1 MRAAYLALLL
11 AMGGCAS
18 APKAPDD
25 GSVQITVSAEEA
37 QRGIDA
43 GGCGL
48 MTKAGVAEIQ
58 FQAYMLGQKEAAQ
71 DFASRLD
78 SHGCVKGDI

>member
-1 MRAAYLALLL
+1 MRYAGFLILAL
-11 AMGGCAS
+11 AGCAS
-18 APKAPDD
+18 VPKPDD
-25 GSVQITVSAEEA
+25 GSVQITVTAEEA
-37 QRGIDA
+37 QQCLLA

-48 MTKAGVAEIQ
+48 VTKAQAANIQ
-58 FQAYMLGQKEAAQ
+58 FQGYMHGQKEAAA